1 MESNAGKATI
11 SLRLDLGA
19 PPLVPDNLPHHRPR
33 RTGPSQ
39 QRRRERRAAARLAEE
54 AGVSHVAVE
63 AEHFEA
69 NNAKTAGE
77 KATEVSNTK
86 QDTDTEEVLIDAL
99 EVDDEFC
106 TDEPFH
112 EGIEDGTDCEMYD
125 VTYFDTSKPT
135 EAQDAVNFVN
145 EKMKFNFER
154 YKVKE
159 SDRIFKID
167 QVKRSGEEIV
177 LQIKLKKN
185 CPLKVEN
192 ALKNMQIFE
201 ENRKIQIKQNF
212 RCDEDVFLNHFYI
225 SCSFLQGFPGST
237 NIKNGAIHIHLE

>member
-1 MESNAGKATI
+1 M
-11 SLRLDLGA
+11 
-19 PPLVPDNLPHHRPR
+19 
-33 RTGPSQ
+33 
-39 QRRRERRAAARLAEE
+39 
-54 AGVSHVAVE
+54 
-63 AEHFEA
+63 
-69 NNAKTAGE
+69 
-77 KATEVSNTK
+77 
-86 QDTDTEEVLIDAL
+86 IDAL

-212 RCDEDVFLNHFYI
+212 R
-225 SCSFLQGFPGST
+225 
-237 NIKNGAIHIHLE
+237 